1 MEKNTVKL
9 REAFEQLVD
18 AVFLCRD
25 WPALK
30 EALSEALICRGLY
43 PDMIAG
49 RDDLLL
55 SLNRYYKQT
64 LPPVQIRWISLEVLR
79 EQPHLCALFAAF
91 ELDYPDGKIACLQLR
106 ATLEELP
113 RPVYVRLDLDLPA
126 SRVFSPQPQL
136 FTAHPRPFTMA
147 EPALQAEMAGV
158 YLEANMP
165 LFYISSPLL
174 KQLGFTYEEFYAHC
188 RNQLDLILVPDD
200 VGTMKTQC
208 EDAFQ
213 HGDEFQMPLR
223 FVRRDRTALWR
234 QCQGYRFLTDQGRIA
249 ILLRFADIH
258 AVKERQAELETQI
271 RQLRQRNDE
280 MAMLTD
286 NLPGGICLLQLDDAQ
301 TLLYGNRRFYQLL
314 QTSEAEIRQ
323 RYQNEWIRMV
333 HPDDRNAVL
342 AQIKE
347 AFTAGLP
354 GLHYQL
360 RVPTKTGILFLMVYA
375 SFALTGSVQ
384 TINCVVLDITEGKQ
398 RELNI
403 AINEQ
408 RMTKALEQVGCV
420 LFDYDFKTNQ
430 ILGTPQACARYNFP
444 DTAVNPEYFIDRGL
458 ILPPFG
464 ESFLAM
470 IHRLRQGE
478 ERVSCIIKNRNQD
491 NIVHWSQLTLVTLPD
506 EFGQTE
512 QAVGIIED
520 ITLQK
525 DAELAYAKE
534 QQYRKAIA
542 AGACLMIE
550 INLCDNLVEK
560 ISGDWGFLIDDA
572 LRTPYDQFQRRIA
585 RQQIHP
591 DDRLTFLST
600 FSRDALKAAFNQ
612 EQREITLQY
621 RRLSEKRQMVW
632 VETTA
637 HIIQDPATQH
647 LKVLFFIRDIDKEK
661 KHELILQYQSQR
673 DSLTGL
679 LNKGSSEAQ
688 IQSVLENDPQAMH
701 ALLVL
706 DIDEFKKINDTFG
719 HLYGDQVL
727 SRIARQIREVFRGD
741 DVLGRIGG
749 DEFAILMKNC
759 KTEQIVREKAGQ
771 LCQKLAALFD
781 DSVSCSIGVSFY
793 AKDGTYF
800 YQLYQNADIAL
811 YQSKRQGKNQVQFYL
826 PSMKQE
832 SWTVNST
839 EIDELRTE
847 MPVIAAAPGLEEHL
861 TSQLLEELNDVI
873 YVSDPKTYELL
884 FINRTI
890 KEDLNIIDDYIGKK
904 CYKVLQGR
912 DTPCPFCTNDKLK
925 FNEYY
930 VWEHTNELMNRDF
943 IVKDKLIQWQ
953 GRTARMEFAMDIAEH
968 NHLSKEL
975 SLQLERGNA
984 LLEHVRQIVDAD
996 SVSLAIEESLT
1007 GIGRYY
1013 AAERV
1018 VLSFLQE
1025 TPPVYEWMKTPLPSF
1040 KEVWNNLAEVLLEP
1054 GYTYFHAHD
1063 AYVLVDID
1071 ALKSQNAELVRTFL
1085 RLGVRSLLA
1094 VPLLSQEKIIGCCA
1108 IVNPSAQGQD
1118 LSFAESLIAFLVS
1131 ELLKYQ
1137 AVEQLRFMSYH
1148 DPLTGLGNRNRYVE
1162 QLQHWQRHPLSQ
1174 AGVLVCDV
1182 NGLKQL
1188 NELYG
1193 HHYGDQVLIELARI
1207 LNLHARPE
1215 QLFRLGGDEFIA
1227 VYENISHAEFQQRL
1241 ARLKN
1246 AFTIIVNGVSMGSSW
1261 SGDEPDVSAL
1271 MNHADQLMYIAKQN
1285 YYKTTYNLSK
1295 HYRPETYQQLM
1306 EALKENRFTV
1316 YIQPKADL
1324 ESGRILGGEALIRY
1338 LHPQM
1343 GVIPPARFVPV
1354 LENEHLI
1361 RVIDLFVL
1369 DEVCQMQQR
1378 RQRQSRN
1385 AAVLSLNFSRLTLL
1399 EENMALEVEKILSRY
1414 DFDPSLIEI
1423 EITETVGEIEKETLR
1438 TVIQSLKRL
1447 HLRISLDDFGTK
1459 YTNLSMLTVADFD
1472 VLKLDRSLI
1481 QGLVD
1486 SAQNQIIVAS
1496 IISMCHQL
1504 GVSVIAEGVETEAQ
1518 RDKLRQLGCSL
1529 GQGYFYGKP
1538 MPVGDFR
1545 TLFNKNWE

>member
-9 REAFEQLVD
+9 RAAFEQLAQ
-18 AVFLCRD
+18 AVFIRRD
-25 WPALK
+25 LTALK
-30 EALSEALICRGLY
+30 EALSEALICSGLY
-43 PDMIAG
+43 PDMMAG

-55 SLNRYYKQT
+55 SLRRYYKQT
-64 LPPVQIRWISLEVLR
+64 LPPKQIRWISLEVLR
-79 EQPHLCALFAAF
+79 EQPHLYALFAAF
-91 ELDYPDGKIACLQLR
+91 ELDYPERKSACIQLR
-106 ATLEELP
+106 ATVEEQQSQ
-113 RPVYVRLDLDLPA
+113 PVYVRLDLNLPVSLA
-126 SRVFSPQPQL
+126 FAPQL
-136 FTAHPRPFTMA
+136 FTAHPRPFTLA
-147 EPALQAEMAGV
+147 EPEMMAEMAGV
-158 YLEANMP
+158 YLETNMP
-165 LFYISSPLL
+165 LFYISSSLL
-174 KQLGFTYEEFYAHC
+174 AQLGFTYEEFYGHC
-188 RNQLDLILVPDD
+188 RNQLDLILMPND
-200 VGTMKTQC
+200 VGTIKAQC
-208 EDAFQ
+208 QAAFQ
-213 HGDEFQMPLR
+213 LGNEFQIPLR
-223 FVRRDRTALWR
+223 FVRKDRTSLWR
-234 QCQGYRFLTDQGRIA
+234 QCQGFRFLTDQGRVA
-249 ILLRFADIH
+249 VLLYFADIQN
-258 AVKERQAELETQI
+258 VKESQAELEAQLD
-271 RQLRQRNDE
+271 QLRRRSEE
-280 MAMLTD
+280 MTMLTD
-286 NLPGGICLLQLDDAQ
+286 NLPGGICLIQLDDAQ

-314 QTSEAEIRQ
+314 HTTDEEIRQ
-323 RYQNEWIRMV
+323 RYQNELGRMI
-333 HPDDRNAVL
+333 HPDDQASVL
-342 AQIKE
+342 KQIKE
-347 AFTAGLP
+347 AFTAGFP
-354 GLHYQL
+354 GLQYQL
-360 RVPTKTGILFLMVYA
+360 RIQTDSGLLYLLVFA

-384 TINCVVLDITEGKQ
+384 TLNCVVLDITEGKQ
-398 RELNI
+398 REMDI
-403 AINEQ
+403 AMNEQ
-408 RMTKALEQVGCV
+408 RMTKALDQVGCV
-420 LFDYDFKTNQ
+420 LFDYYFKTNQ
-430 ILGTPQACARYNFP
+430 ILGTPQACARYDFP
-444 DTAVNPEYFIDRGL
+444 AEAVNPEYFIDHGL

-464 ESFLAM
+464 ESFLTM

-478 ERVSCIIKNRNQD
+478 ERVSCIIKNRNHD
-491 NIVHWSQLTLVTLPD
+491 GIVHWSQLTLVTLAD
-506 EFGQTE
+506 EFGRAR

-560 ISGDWGFLIDDA
+560 ISGDWSFLIDEA
-572 LRTPYDQFQRRIA
+572 TRMPYDQFQRNVA

-591 DDRLTFLST
+591 DDRRAFLQT
-600 FSRDALKAAFNQ
+600 FSREALKAAYNQ
-612 EQREITLQY
+612 ERREIPLQY
-621 RRLSEKRQMVW
+621 RCLSQKRQMVW

-679 LNKGSSEAQ
+679 LNKGSTEAQ
-688 IQSVLENDPQAMH
+688 IQSVLENDPQSLH

-727 SRIARQIREVFRGD
+727 SRIARQIREVFREN

-759 KTEQIVREKAGQ
+759 KTEQIVRDKAEQ
-771 LCQKLAALFD
+771 LCQKLTTLFAD
-781 DSVSCSIGVSFY
+781 GVSCSIGVSFF

-847 MPVIAAAPGLEEHL
+847 MPVIAAPEMEEHL

-975 SLQLERGNA
+975 SIQLERGNA
-984 LLEHVRQIVDAD
+984 LLRNVRQIVDAD
-996 SVSLAIEESLT
+996 SVSQAIEESLE

-1013 AAERV
+1013 AADRV
-1018 VLSFLQE
+1018 LLSFLE
-1025 TPPVYEWMKTPLPSF
+1025 ENDSVYEWASVQQTSF
-1040 KEVWNNLAEVLLEP
+1040 KEAWNGLAEVLLEP
-1054 GYTYFHAHD
+1054 GYAYFHKHD
-1063 AYVLVDID
+1063 AYVLMDID
-1071 ALKSQNAELVRTFL
+1071 LLKSQNAELVRAFL

-1108 IVNPSAQGQD
+1108 IVNSSAQGQD
-1118 LSFAESLIAFLVS
+1118 LSFVESLAAFLVS

-1162 QLQHWQRHPLSQ
+1162 QLQKWQQHPLSQ

-1207 LNLHARPE
+1207 LNLHARPD

-1227 VYENISHAEFQQRL
+1227 VYEEISYAEFQQRL

-1261 SGDEPDVSAL
+1261 SGDEPDINAL

-1295 HYRPETYQQLM
+1295 HYRPETYQQVM

-1338 LHPQM
+1338 LHPQL

-1361 RVIDLFVL
+1361 RIIDLFVL
-1369 DEVCQMQQR
+1369 DEVCRIQQR
-1378 RQRQSRN
+1378 RQQQSRD
-1385 AAVLSLNFSRLTLL
+1385 AVVLSLNFSRLTLL
-1399 EENMALEVEKILSRY
+1399 EENMALEVEKILSHY

-1481 QGLVD
+1481 QELVA
-1486 SAQNQIIVAS
+1486 SPQNQIIVAS
-1496 IISMCHQL
+1496 IISMCRQL

-1518 RDKLRQLGCSL
+1518 RDMLRQLQCGL
-1529 GQGYFYGKP
+1529 GQGYLFGKP

-1545 TLFNKNWE
+1545 TLFNKNGE